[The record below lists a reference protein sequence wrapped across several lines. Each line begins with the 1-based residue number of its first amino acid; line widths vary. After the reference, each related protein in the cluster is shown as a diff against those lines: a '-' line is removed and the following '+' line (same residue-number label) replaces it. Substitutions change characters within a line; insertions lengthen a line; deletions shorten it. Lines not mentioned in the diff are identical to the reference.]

1 MEEERSTDV
10 AVYVVWSSQV
20 GAKEKHVPGAAEL
33 MEDRRAVHF
42 WDPDQRVGKA
52 YQPILGTPAAAWDVW
67 MLFDRGERWTG
78 AAPPRPTWWEHQ
90 LRQLPSERFLD
101 PERFAQ
107 KAQNLVRRKA
117 AALAAPSIYWGRFA
131 AWIAVL
137 RRPRFASG
145 LG

>member
-1 MEEERSTDV
+1 MEKDGSADV

-20 GAKEKHVPGAAEL
+20 GGKEKHVPGAAKL

-42 WDPDQRVGKA
+42 WDPDQRIGKT

-78 AAPPRPTWWEHQ
+78 DAPPRPTWWEHQ

-107 KAQNLVRRKA
+107 KAQDLVRRKA
-117 AALAAPSIYWGRFA
+117 AALSMPLVLWERSAPWV
-131 AWIAVL
+131 AVL
-137 RRPRFASG
+137 RRLRLAPG